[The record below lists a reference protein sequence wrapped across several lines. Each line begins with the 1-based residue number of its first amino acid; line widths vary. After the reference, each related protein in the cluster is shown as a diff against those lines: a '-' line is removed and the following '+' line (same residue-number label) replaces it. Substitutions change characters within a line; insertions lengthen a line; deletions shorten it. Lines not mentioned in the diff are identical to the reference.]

1 MKLRLLL
8 SVFALFMGLAACSS
22 SQELVVE
29 DPQTIYEKGLAYFE
43 KGKYSRAIEAFQEV
57 FNFGRAHQWA
67 DDAQLYL
74 ARAYF
79 MNKEYLLAANE
90 FSRFIELYP
99 TDPRAVDAEFERA
112 LCYYYLSPPYELDQ
126 TDTERAI
133 TYFRLFMTRYPNHPK
148 AAEAGE
154 KIEELMDKLARKLYE
169 AGRLYERRELYEA
182 AGFTYERVLEHYP
195 ASSWTD
201 DALLGAVRAYT
212 LFAEASIPA
221 RQKERFEYAIDVYL
235 KFVQLFPQSPLLKEA
250 EQYYQR
256 AQRQLEQLKQKEAQ
270 ASTSG

>member
-1 MKLRLLL
+1 MKLRLVLVIFPVLL
-8 SVFALFMGLAACSS
+8 GLAACSGTK
-22 SQELVVE
+22 ELTVE
-29 DPQTIYEKGLAYFE
+29 DPETIYKKGLAYFE
-43 KGKYSRAIEAFQEV
+43 QGKYSRAIETFQEV
-57 FNFGRAHQWA
+57 FTFGRAHQWA

-126 TDTERAI
+126 TDTEHAI

-148 AAEAGE
+148 AAEAGQ
-154 KIEELMDKLARKLYE
+154 KIQELTDKLAHKLYA
-169 AGRLYERRELYEA
+169 AGQLYERRELYEA
-182 AGFTYERVLEHYP
+182 AGFTYERVLDRYP

-212 LFAEASIPA
+212 LFAEASIPS
-221 RQKERFEYAIDVYL
+221 RQKERFEQAINVYL

-250 EQYYQR
+250 EKYYQR
-256 AQRQLEQLKQKEAQ
+256 AQQQLEQLEKAEQKT
-270 ASTSG
+270 TSR